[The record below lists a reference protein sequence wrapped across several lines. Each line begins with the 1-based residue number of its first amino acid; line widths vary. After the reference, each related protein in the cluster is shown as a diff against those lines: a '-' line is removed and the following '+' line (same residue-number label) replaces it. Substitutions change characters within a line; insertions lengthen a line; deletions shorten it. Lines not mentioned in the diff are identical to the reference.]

1 MQYYINLNNI
11 HDVLSFTFFNLPQR
25 NGTWFL
31 IITWHCYI
39 ICKLVQSFYILY
51 TLYFWNV
58 IHTISIHI
66 NLQLNLPVETFEQKC
81 INELHAH
88 FGKGPKYQRNVGEYV
103 SVNEKLVYMLISS
116 WPPVANVVQGSTY
129 TRDNFWSLNAWMS
142 INVNYFRQ
150 IITVLQQHEYKTAH
164 HFFFCFRN
172 KSNLNDPRYNVGE
185 YFYEC
190 W

>member
-39 ICKLVQSFYILY
+39 ICKLVQSFH
-51 TLYFWNV
+51 V
-58 IHTISIHI
+58 IRFFCVLHLISIHI
-66 NLQLNLPVETFEQKC
+66 NLQLDLLVETFGQKC
-81 INELHAH
+81 INQQHIH
-88 FGKGPKYQRNVGEYV
+88 FGTGSKYQRNVGEYV
-103 SVNEKLVYMLISS
+103 SINEKLVYMLISS

-150 IITVLQQHEYKTAH
+150 IITVLQQHEYKTAYQ
-164 HFFFCFRN
+164 FFPSVSVIN
-172 KSNLNDPRYNVGE
+172 QI
-185 YFYEC
+185 
-190 W
+190 